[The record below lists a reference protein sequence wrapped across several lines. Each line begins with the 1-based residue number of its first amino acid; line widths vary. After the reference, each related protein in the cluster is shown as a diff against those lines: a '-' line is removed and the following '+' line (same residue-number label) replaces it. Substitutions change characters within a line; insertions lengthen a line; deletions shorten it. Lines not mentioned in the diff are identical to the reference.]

1 MGSSQS
7 VIPIVDGLKQLRVI
21 DLKDVKLE
29 QLPEEIGTLIYLR
42 FLGLSNTGLER
53 LPASVGKLFNLLTLD
68 IGSLPNI
75 QILNGIPA
83 GDWIANS
90 LVKLASLNRLTIREI
105 SLDHED
111 ALASALP
118 QLQCLNYLAL
128 VVEMKE
134 NDGVMIEEET
144 SFNPTNLPFKD
155 LNRLFLLTLFGRLER
170 LPNANEFPT
179 QLMKLTLTLS
189 WLDQDPMPVLGQLR
203 SLESL
208 KLLQGSYTGRQMVCP
223 PSSFPKLKFF
233 KLSKL
238 PLGEWKLE
246 YRAMISLKRLV
257 IHHCS
262 LLKMLPE
269 GLKHARDLQE
279 LELDS
284 MPTRFINRVRENGG
298 EDLHK
303 IHGSTPISLIN
314 SYEGK
319 SYILYKDG
327 RRS

>member
-1 MGSSQS
+1 MDRHNN
-7 VIPIVDGLKQLRVI
+7 PPL
-21 DLKDVKLE
+21 
-29 QLPEEIGTLIYLR
+29 LINSL
-42 FLGLSNTGLER
+42 
-53 LPASVGKLFNLLTLD
+53 
-68 IGSLPNI
+68 SLPNI

-83 GDWIANS
+83 GDWIAHS
-90 LVKLASLNRLTIREI
+90 LVKLTSLNRLTITEI
-105 SLDHED
+105 SLHHED

-128 VVEMKE
+128 IGQM
-134 NDGVMIEEET
+134 NDVDMVGVGT
-144 SFNPTNLPFKD
+144 SFIPTKLPFKN

-170 LPNANEFPT
+170 LPNVNKFPT

-233 KLSKL
+233 KLSRL

-246 YRAMISLKRLV
+246 YRAMISLKHLV
-257 IHHCS
+257 IHSCS
-262 LLKMLPE
+262 SLKMHPE
-269 GLKHARDLQE
+269 GLKHTRDLQKLE
-279 LELDS
+279 LEG
-284 MPTRFINRVRENGG
+284 MTTRFIKRVRENGG

-303 IHGSTPISLIN
+303 IHRLTPISLIILN
-314 SYEGK
+314 SS
-319 SYILYKDG
+319 SY
-327 RRS
+327 